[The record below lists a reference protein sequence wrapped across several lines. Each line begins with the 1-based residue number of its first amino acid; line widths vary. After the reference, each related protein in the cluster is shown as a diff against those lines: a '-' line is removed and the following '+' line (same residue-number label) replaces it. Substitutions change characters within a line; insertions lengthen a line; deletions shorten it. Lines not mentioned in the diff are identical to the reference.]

1 MPGILVRSVL
11 HSAAH
16 HCDEACHVIYIYIF
30 IRQQFGHGRAR
41 QGMHVARIMI
51 AKQHVVWGVL
61 LDVARSQATPVPGS
75 SVQSAAGCASHSAGP
90 VPACQH

>member
-16 HCDEACHVIYIYIF
+16 HCDTVRS
-30 IRQQFGHGRAR
+30 RQG

-90 VPACQH
+90 VPARQH